1 MQRVFLYRAVLS
13 ALIAT
18 SLDRA
23 RARELPPDYG
33 YPYNLHSVV
42 PADRRAAALGDA
54 VCVIYE
60 DRSIDPRDVA
70 DIEIREPLRSWLTAR
85 TAKGEA

>member
-1 MQRVFLYRAVLS
+1 
-13 ALIAT
+13 
-18 SLDRA
+18 
-23 RARELPPDYG
+23 
-33 YPYNLHSVV
+33 
-42 PADRRAAALGDA
+42 